1 MRVYS
6 GKPIINS
13 VNGKQESLD
22 AVLPIAKH
30 YGCAVVGLA
39 LDEQG
44 IPPTA
49 EGRFAVAQRIVE
61 EADKY
66 GIPRS
71 DIFIDC
77 LVMAASTNQAEV
89 VEILRAITMVKERW
103 VCARCSAYRT

>member
-1 MRVYS
+1 MPCCLSPGTTAAR
-6 GKPIINS
+6 
-13 VNGKQESLD
+13 LW
-22 AVLPIAKH
+22 
-30 YGCAVVGLA
+30 A
-39 LDEQG
+39 LRSMSRAFR
-44 IPPTA
+44 PTA

-89 VEILRAITMVKERW
+89 VEILRAITMVKKSALA
-103 VCARCSAYRT
+103 CARCSACRT